1 MEFFYFA
8 STQPIMSKQRSGIL
22 RREMFK
28 LIAELFKAM
37 FTENAELSDEK
48 INELVDAFMNA
59 LPVILKKT
67 ATGFAKLY
75 HDN

>member
-1 MEFFYFA
+1 M
-8 STQPIMSKQRSGIL
+8 
-22 RREMFK
+22 
-28 LIAELFKAM
+28 IAELFKAM
-37 FTENAELSDEK
+37 LTENAELSDEK

-75 HDN
+75 HDNEITVRY